1 VETAPIEVEI
11 EGFKFKIKRIT
22 TEEYLEIGRL
32 MEEYED
38 LWEAILFLV
47 ERSVVEPKVGRADL
61 LKMEHLILV
70 KLAEKVWEHNAPSLE
85 GNRLGFVV

>member
-1 VETAPIEVEI
+1 
-11 EGFKFKIKRIT
+11 
-22 TEEYLEIGRL
+22 
-32 MEEYED
+32 
-38 LWEAILFLV
+38 
-47 ERSVVEPKVGRADL
+47 